1 MIRPSGSM
9 VRTGR
14 PVTRSSTVVVLA
26 ATGVP
31 AAVVVVMVR
40 VQAAGSTEVAN
51 IVVTV
56 SGPSLPPAGL
66 APGAQVMVRCAG
78 WP

>member
-1 MIRPSGSM
+1 M
-9 VRTGR
+9 VRTGC

-26 ATGVP
+26 ASTVP
-31 AAVVVVMVR
+31 AAVVMVMVR
-40 VQAAGSTEVAN
+40 VRAAGSTEVAKV
-51 IVVTV
+51 VVTV
-56 SGPSLPPAGL
+56 SGPPLPSAGL